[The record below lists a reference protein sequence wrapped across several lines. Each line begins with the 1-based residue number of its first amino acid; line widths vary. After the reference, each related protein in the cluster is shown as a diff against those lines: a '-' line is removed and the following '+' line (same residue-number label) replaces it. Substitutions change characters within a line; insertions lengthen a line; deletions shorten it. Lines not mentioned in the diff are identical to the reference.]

1 MKKCSWMPSLKNSL
15 SWVNE
20 FKVNNLNGKGHVS
33 QEKMLQN
40 RNSFCMTISHGTN
53 FNFMQIFH
61 KNKGK
66 GFLT

>member
-1 MKKCSWMPSLKNSL
+1 MPSLKNSL

-20 FKVNNLNGKGHVS
+20 FKVNNLNGKGRVS

-40 RNSFCMTISHGTN
+40 RNSFCMTISPWYKFQFYAN
-53 FNFMQIFH
+53 YFFH
-61 KNKGK
+61 KNEGK